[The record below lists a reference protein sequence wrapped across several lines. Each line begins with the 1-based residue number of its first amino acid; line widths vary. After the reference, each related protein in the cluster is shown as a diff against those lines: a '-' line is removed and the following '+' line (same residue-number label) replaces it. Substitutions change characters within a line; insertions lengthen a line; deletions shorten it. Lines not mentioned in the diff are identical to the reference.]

1 MVNDNGG
8 NDAGSTVL
16 QESLDSVRAVGR
28 VHHTEAANITD
39 IRFPGRRRSKA
50 VPLELSDYGCQVA
63 SMTKALENKK
73 ELEEGHVILA
83 VNGEPTDGAQD
94 ARRALR
100 NAFDDKRD
108 EVKLTVWKAPDDFVF
123 PDTAG
128 EGTAAVGENGGQ
140 FDVVVQEAMLMTESE
155 RVNVKRIVCRLE
167 GGAKAENLKHICR
180 ALEITPKTK
189 KWNLAAIEVVL
200 KQKRFR
206 QYDTFRPT
214 SQNMTLSYDRFYE
227 SIRLRE
233 LPQFPGEYEYV
244 SYSIRQLV
252 AELIKFTHDPAH

>member
-1 MVNDNGG
+1 M
-8 NDAGSTVL
+8 
-16 QESLDSVRAVGR
+16 
-28 VHHTEAANITD
+28 
-39 IRFPGRRRSKA
+39 
-50 VPLELSDYGCQVA
+50 
-63 SMTKALENKK
+63 
-73 ELEEGHVILA
+73 
-83 VNGEPTDGAQD
+83 
-94 ARRALR
+94 
-100 NAFDDKRD
+100 
-108 EVKLTVWKAPDDFVF
+108 
-123 PDTAG
+123 
-128 EGTAAVGENGGQ
+128 
-140 FDVVVQEAMLMTESE
+140 
-155 RVNVKRIVCRLE
+155 KRIVCRLE

-189 KWNLAAIEVVL
+189 NWILAAIEVVL

-214 SQNMTLSYDRFYE
+214 SQIMTLSYDRFYE

>member
-1 MVNDNGG
+1 MAETTLVRRCCRSRWTPFAPWG
-8 NDAGSTVL
+8 ASTIL
-16 QESLDSVRAVGR
+16 RQPISQIYAS
-28 VHHTEAANITD
+28 
-39 IRFPGRRRSKA
+39 PG
-50 VPLELSDYGCQVA
+50 
-63 SMTKALENKK
+63 
-73 ELEEGHVILA
+73 
-83 VNGEPTDGAQD
+83 
-94 ARRALR
+94 
-100 NAFDDKRD
+100 
-108 EVKLTVWKAPDDFVF
+108 
-123 PDTAG
+123 
-128 EGTAAVGENGGQ
+128 
-140 FDVVVQEAMLMTESE
+140 
-155 RVNVKRIVCRLE
+155 